1 MVIKISNTKSGNK
14 IMEKKKIVAGFTL
27 IELLVV
33 IAIIGLLLAIIVP
46 SLNKAKYVARR
57 VICAGRMNQIG
68 VAMKLYADAN
78 KEMLPTNK
86 AVVGG
91 NEQNEM
97 HGYVVYRSDWAYAS
111 GKLIPLR
118 FARLFESGL
127 IDMPEIFYCPNN
139 RADTWKYD
147 SYVNPQPWGTLPQ
160 VSNTTS
166 ASNQWVRIG
175 LTYFPVERNPTLIAG
190 SGGYSYPDP
199 DRAVTKY
206 TSLNMNMPYASDVL
220 HTLKNVS
227 HQYNSQFDANG
238 EVTSW
243 GTMAV
248 NCLYGDGRVTTCTDM
263 SVFKDPVWKRFGD
276 GSSLSYDTCYYNIFK
291 LMGP

>member
-1 MVIKISNTKSGNK
+1 MAK
-14 IMEKKKIVAGFTL
+14 KKKITGFTL

-33 IAIIGLLLAIIVP
+33 IAIIGLLLAVIVP

-78 KEMLPTNK
+78 KEYLPTN
-86 AVVGG
+86 AHPD
-91 NEQNEM
+91 NPSTQEM
-97 HGYVVYRSDWAYAS
+97 HGYVVYRSDWVRS

-118 FARLFESGL
+118 FARLYESGL

-139 RADTWKYD
+139 RAGTWKYE
-147 SYVNPQPWGTLPQ
+147 SYTNPAPWGTLDQ
-160 VSNTTS
+160 VYNTETS
-166 ASNQWVRIG
+166 SNQWVRIG
-175 LTYFPVERNPTLIAG
+175 LTYFPVERNPRLIAG

-199 DRAVTKY
+199 DKAITKY
-206 TSLNMNMPYASDVL
+206 TSLNINMPYASDVL

-227 HQYNSQFDANG
+227 HQYNSRFDADGN
-238 EVTSW
+238 VTSW

-263 SVFKDPVWKRFGD
+263 SVFKDKVWTRFGD
-276 GSSLSYDTCYYNIFK
+276 GTSTSYDVCYYNIFR
-291 LMGP
+291 LIGP